1 MRAAVYQGKQ
11 RFDIKDL
18 PTPEAGPNQVV
29 VKVHLCAICGTDV
42 HAFLYDVA
50 PPGTV
55 LGHEFCGTITQ
66 IGAEVT
72 KWKPGD
78 RVVGGGGVPPP
89 GMEPAT
95 RAVPR
100 FNYRSMGFPEGSVR
114 AYAEYILME
123 EWQPIAVPDG
133 VPDEAAAMTEP
144 SAVAVHAV
152 RKSNFR
158 IGDSVGIIGA
168 GPIGMLCV
176 QVARAAGAS
185 AVFVSEPVRARRE
198 AATALGCDAVI
209 DPIAEDAE
217 ERMTELTG
225 GIGPDVVFDCAG
237 IGPTLDQA
245 FNTVRRAGQV
255 ILVAVP
261 WEPMPVLAVDW
272 MARET
277 EFKASWGSNP
287 EDWRIVLGLMQSGK
301 LSVAPLLGDAS
312 IIPLDGIQEAFDA
325 LTQPSTELQVIV
337 RP

>member
-1 MRAAVYQGKQ
+1 
-11 RFDIKDL
+11 
-18 PTPEAGPNQVV
+18 
-29 VKVHLCAICGTDV
+29 
-42 HAFLYDVA
+42 
-50 PPGTV
+50 
-55 LGHEFCGTITQ
+55 
-66 IGAEVT
+66 
-72 KWKPGD
+72 
-78 RVVGGGGVPPP
+78 
-89 GMEPAT
+89 
-95 RAVPR
+95 
-100 FNYRSMGFPEGSVR
+100 VR

-123 EWQPIAVPDG
+123 EWQPILVPEG

-152 RKSNFR
+152 RKSNFS

-198 AATALGCDAVI
+198 AAAALGCDAVI
-209 DPIAEDAE
+209 DPITEDAE

-245 FNTVRRAGQV
+245 FNTVRGGGQV

-301 LSVAPLLGDAS
+301 LSVAPLLSDAS
-312 IIPLDGIQEAFDA
+312 FIPLDGIQEAFDA
-325 LTQPSTELQVIV
+325 LTKPSTELQVIV